1 MFKMVVL
8 THISVYVYL
17 FSSFLSISLSVEL
30 FYKGMRNVIGITQT
44 QIVVNRI
51 QILVKVVD
59 LKKKK
64 RQVLSILFRGS

>member
-1 MFKMVVL
+1 MVVL

>member
-30 FYKGMRNVIGITQT
+30 FYKGMRNIIRITHT

-51 QILVKVVD
+51 LNLVKVVD

-64 RQVLSILFRGS
+64 RQVISVLFRGS

>member
-1 MFKMVVL
+1 MVVL

-30 FYKGMRNVIGITQT
+30 FYKGIRNVIGITQT